1 MHISTV
7 DSTHTT
13 PSWESR
19 AAEKRTRAAEGIPA
33 PWRLPSHIL
42 DELKLPLE
50 SSKNDLISL
59 EIPRKS
65 GILSEIELEI
75 TESYTTGEL
84 IKKLA
89 TGSLTAVQVVN
100 AFSKRAAIAQQLVRF
115 YCHFNKFGAN
125 PLVD

>member
-1 MHISTV
+1 MHISTA
-7 DSTHTT
+7 DLPHTT
-13 PSWESR
+13 SSWESR
-19 AAEKRTRAAEGIPA
+19 AAEKRTKAAEGIPDA
-33 PWRLPSHIL
+33 WRLPSHIL

-59 EIPRKS
+59 DIPRKS

-89 TGSLTAVQVVN
+89 IGSFTAVQVLT

-115 YCHFNKFGAN
+115 YFNFDKLSAN
-125 PLVD
+125 ALVD